1 MKKPLVFWGGTG
13 QSKVLK
19 EIILDDYA
27 LIAVVDNQ
35 EITNVHGDVELL
47 KGQQGLLDWL
57 ELQPKV
63 PKISFAVAIGGHRGR
78 ERVALL
84 RNMQSFGLSAI
95 TIVHSSAFVSQTAII
110 GKGSQILANS
120 SVCVNAKVGL
130 GCIINTSA
138 SVDHDCILGEG
149 VHIGPGA
156 RLAGE
161 ISVGDGTFIGTGA
174 VVLPGLNIGSD
185 VIIGAGAVVIKDVVN
200 GAKMVGNPAKQV
212 LDFKEKG

>member
-1 MKKPLVFWGGTG
+1 MKKPVVFWGGTG
-13 QSKVLK
+13 QSKVIR
-19 EIILDDYA
+19 EIISADYI
-27 LIAVVDNQ
+27 LVAVVDNQ
-35 EITNVHGDVELL
+35 EIKNVHGDIDLL

-57 ELQPKV
+57 ESQPKV
-63 PKISFAVAIGGHRGR
+63 PSINFAVAIGGHRGR

-84 RNMQSFGLSAI
+84 RTMQSFNLLAI
-95 TIVHSSAFVSQTAII
+95 TIIHPSAFISKTAII
-110 GKGSQILANS
+110 GEGSQILANS
-120 SVCVNAKVGL
+120 SVCVDVEVGA

-156 RLAGE
+156 KLAGE

-174 VVLPGLNIGSD
+174 IVLPGLTIGSD
-185 VIIGAGAVVIKDVVN
+185 VIIGAGAVVIRDVAN

-212 LDFKEKG
+212 LNV

>member
-19 EIILDDYA
+19 DIISDDYV

-35 EITNVHGDVELL
+35 EIINVHGNVDLL

-84 RNMQSFGLSAI
+84 RDMQSFGLLAI
-95 TIVHSSAFVSQTAII
+95 TIVHPSAFVSQTAII
-110 GKGSQILANS
+110 GEGSQILANS
-120 SVCVNAKVGL
+120 SVCVDVKVGA

-138 SVDHDCILGEG
+138 SVDHDCILGDG

-161 ISVGDGTFIGTGA
+161 IAIGDGTFIGTGA
-174 VVLPGLNIGSD
+174 VVLPGLTIGSD
-185 VIIGAGAVVIKDVVN
+185 VVIGGGAVVISDVAN
-200 GAKMVGNPAKQV
+200 GAKMVGNPARQILSV
-212 LDFKEKG
+212 